1 MPGQQLRNA
10 KGLDDIVVR
19 PHVQGLY
26 LLRFPVPGGDD
37 DDGGLL
43 GQAAELPQYLDP
55 VHVRQPQVQQDQ
67 VRPMGEVEGQALLS
81 GEGGNGLIVVGAQGA
96 ADKIA
101 DGMLILDDKDHTF
114 FIHL

>member
-1 MPGQQLRNA
+1 
-10 KGLDDIVVR
+10 
-19 PHVQGLY
+19 
-26 LLRFPVPGGDD
+26 
-37 DDGGLL
+37 
-43 GQAAELPQYLDP
+43 
-55 VHVRQPQVQQDQ
+55 
-67 VRPMGEVEGQALLS
+67 MGEVEGQALLS